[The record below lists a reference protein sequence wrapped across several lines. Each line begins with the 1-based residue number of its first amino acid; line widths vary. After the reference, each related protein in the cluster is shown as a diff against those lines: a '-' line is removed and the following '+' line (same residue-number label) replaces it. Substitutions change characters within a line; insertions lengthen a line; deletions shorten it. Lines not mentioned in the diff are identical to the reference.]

1 MSSEIKILAVDDDS
15 ISRKMIGRAL
25 TDSDFS
31 LSFAEDGE
39 TGLSMALQELP
50 DIIILDVEMPGMNG
64 YEVCVQLR
72 TNDLTREIPVVF
84 LSSHSTLRER
94 MQGYEV
100 GANDYL
106 VKPFENE
113 DLIAKMRILARY
125 SEEHRILKERYHQ
138 AERTAMIALTGTSE
152 LSLAMNFVE
161 KSQSFV
167 QYNDLAEAL
176 LQLCLQLQLNC
187 ILLILEDQEKQ
198 WYSLD
203 DAISPLEKEM
213 ISMVDR
219 GQRQVDFGSRTILNY
234 HNLSLLVK
242 NMPLEDMDR
251 YGRMKDLLPLL
262 LNAVDNRINA
272 IRTDIALNGQQQDL
286 LLSFSQIRGR
296 LYFLAKKLIEK
307 QQQSNDTLQKLV
319 SELNTDLI
327 GMGLED
333 DQEAY
338 LLDRLDS
345 AIEQAAEKID
355 SSTLLYYTFTQILDN
370 LKQISAQQEELQQ
383 LFSEMNAHSASE
395 STIEDDGVEFF

>member
-1 MSSEIKILAVDDDS
+1 MNSEIKILAVDDDV
-15 ISRKMIGRAL
+15 ISRKMIGHAL
-25 TDSDFS
+25 TDTDFT

-39 TGLSMALQELP
+39 TGLSTALQDAP

-64 YEVCVQLR
+64 YEVCAQLR
-72 TNDLTREIPVVF
+72 NNDSSREIPVVF

-106 VKPFENE
+106 VKPFEKE

-125 SEEHRILKERYHQ
+125 SEEHRDLKERYQQ
-138 AERTAMIALTGTSE
+138 ARHTAMIALSGASE
-152 LSLAMNFVE
+152 LNLAMSFVE
-161 KSQSFV
+161 KNQSFV
-167 QYNDLAEAL
+167 QYNDVAEAL

-187 ILLILEDQEKQ
+187 VLMILEGQEQQ

-219 GQRQVDFGSRTILNY
+219 SQRQVDFGSHTILNY

-242 NMPLEDMDR
+242 NMPLDDMDR
-251 YGRMKDLLPLL
+251 YGRMKDLLPML
-262 LNAVDNRINA
+262 LNAVDNRINT
-272 IRTDIALNGQQQDL
+272 IRADIALNAQHQDL
-286 LLSFSQIRGR
+286 VLSFNQIRGR

-307 QQQSNDTLQKLV
+307 QQQSNDTMQKLIG
-319 SELNTDLI
+319 ELNTDLI

-333 DQEAY
+333 DQEVY

-355 SSTLLYYTFTQILDN
+355 SSTLLYYTFTQILDS
-370 LKQISAQQEELQQ
+370 LKQISSQQEDIQQ
-383 LFSEMNAHSASE
+383 LFSEMNAQSE
-395 STIEDDGVEFF
+395 SKSIPEDDGA